1 MVLKDFDPPKGG
13 RGIKLKRNQS
23 IFILHKGEEN
33 WWFARTSAGQV
44 GWVPREI
51 VDSTEPQDVSC
62 LLFMLRSLRLQ
73 RFVAKDK

>member
-23 IFILHKGEEN
+23 IIILHKAEED
-33 WWFARTSAGQV
+33 WWFARTSGGQV

-51 VDSTEPQDVSC
+51 VDSSEAQEVS
-62 LLFMLRSLRLQ
+62 MIVNNHRN
-73 RFVAKDK
+73 